1 MEFLVVSKH
10 GARRCQQRGIPQ
22 AHLALVLR
30 FGLKRRWHDGAFLYY
45 LGERQV
51 ARALRVEPGLRLE
64 LEAISGT
71 AVVVHGD
78 SGQVATVFKERRG
91 IRQIHRNYRGRLH
104 ACTARRESARAAA
117 WWDWADAE
125 AA

>member
-1 MEFLVVSKH
+1 MEFPVVSKH
-10 GARRCQQRGIPQ
+10 GTRRCQQRGIPR
-22 AHLALVLR
+22 AHLALALR
-30 FGLKRRWHDGAFLYY
+30 FGLKRRWHDGAVLYY
-45 LGERQV
+45 LGARQV
-51 ARALRVEPGLRLE
+51 ARALQREPALKPE
-64 LEAISGT
+64 LGRACGT

-104 ACTARRESARAAA
+104 ACTARRESARAVA